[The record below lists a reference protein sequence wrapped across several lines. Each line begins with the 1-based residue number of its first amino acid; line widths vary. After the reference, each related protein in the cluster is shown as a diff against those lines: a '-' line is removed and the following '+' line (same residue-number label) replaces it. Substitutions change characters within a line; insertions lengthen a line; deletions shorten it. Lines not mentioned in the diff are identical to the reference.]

1 MSGSGEPDD
10 NRRALTAGA
19 RRFEGRVAVVT
30 GGTTGIGLAIV
41 QRLHA
46 EGATVVFC
54 GRRLDVG
61 AEALATLDPTASNRA
76 EFVTADVTRRQDLEA
91 LHATAVDHYG
101 RLDVLVNNAGNVVV
115 GPLLKLKPEHWRR
128 TIALNLDSAFDSC
141 QLAIPHLQATLAAH
155 PDPAPGSPHPR
166 TAAIVNVASLD
177 SVGADRGFAAYN
189 AAKAGLVNFTR
200 ALALEFGPEGIRVN
214 AASPGAVET
223 PLTTMTTGNP
233 TARAAFEQAIPVR
246 RYGQPRE
253 IAAAVAFLAAEEAS
267 FVNGANLLVD
277 GGVTAGTGHPDV
289 LALFG
294 MDR

>member
-1 MSGSGEPDD
+1 MTGPDD
-10 NRRALTAGA
+10 GPARPFTGGA

-54 GRRLDVG
+54 GRRADVG
-61 AEALATLDPTASNRA
+61 FDAQNTLDPATPNRA
-76 EFVTADVTRRQDLEA
+76 RFVAADVTRRPEMKDLYDDV
-91 LHATAVDHYG
+91 VDRHG
-101 RLDVLVNNAGNVVV
+101 RLDVVVNNAGNVVV
-115 GPLLKLKPEHWRR
+115 GPTLSMKPEHWRR

-141 QLAIPHLQATLAAH
+141 QLAIPHLRTTLAAH
-155 PDPAPGSPHPR
+155 PEPPAGSPHPR

-214 AASPGAVET
+214 AVSPGAVET

-246 RYGQPRE
+246 RYGQPVE

-289 LALFG
+289 LALFAMG
-294 MDR
+294 H